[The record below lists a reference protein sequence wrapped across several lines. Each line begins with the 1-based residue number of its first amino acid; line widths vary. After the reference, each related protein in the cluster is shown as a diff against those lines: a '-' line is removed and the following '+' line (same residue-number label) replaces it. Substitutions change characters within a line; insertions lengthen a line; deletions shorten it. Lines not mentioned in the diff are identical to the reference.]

1 MADQERD
8 AQPEVIDGELV
19 DTDPESQSP
28 AAAEADA
35 DVTDAEVED
44 PAPPARNPQPAETG
58 GIAAA
63 PVPESGGGQLPAPD
77 LPGPGPAN
85 PAFPGSSVPAPT
97 FDYTDDG
104 VPTLDYVRNK
114 IEGRLGTAQGSAELA
129 GADEA
134 ARHAADQ
141 AAEREK
147 LAKDKLEEIRRS
159 LGR

>member
-44 PAPPARNPQPAETG
+44 PAPPVQNPQPAETG
-58 GIAAA
+58 GPTA
-63 PVPESGGGQLPAPD
+63 PESGGGQLPAPG
-77 LPGPGPAN
+77 LPSPGPAN
-85 PAFPGSSVPAPT
+85 PVFPGSSVPAPT